1 MPKTIKNFLR
11 DESGF
16 EGAEKALLI
25 CVGLAIVLLVGG
37 LIKTGSESAANK
49 AKGILSSGGES
60 GAAPAMGG
68 Q

>member
-1 MPKTIKNFLR
+1 MTTIRNFVR
-11 DESGF
+11 DEAGF

-37 LIKTGSESAANK
+37 LIKDGANK
-49 AKGILSSGGES
+49 AGGD
-60 GAAPAMGG
+60 AKNALNQNPLA